1 MDNNN
6 NGYPPN
12 MPQQY
17 VGQQGSQP
25 AIPQPNMQQVNMPQ
39 QVNIPQQAGAQ
50 QVNIPQQAGAQQV
63 NIPQQAGAQQ
73 QAMPHPNMPRSFYH
87 QQYVPQPYIPVKR
100 PDTEQTRIL
109 KWNFG
114 VLGLASFLYAC
125 FYAFCMYKNGSGI
138 TYPFFLAGSLWFY
151 CFCMKKL
158 GISLKKDSIFYM
170 VSILLLG
177 LSTFCTADFKIIA
190 MNKTGIWVLTISF
203 LLHQFYMDKNWTFG
217 RYAGYVIATV
227 FGSVGEIA
235 RPFLDFAGYRKTRG
249 KKGKGVMFYIVIG
262 LCFSIPLLAFV
273 WLMLMSADKVFNIM
287 TIQVLKKLDIGN
299 IIGISAMTIFM
310 FFMAYCIMSYLCKK
324 EFSEK
329 SWKKIQMES
338 LIAITVTLPITILYA
353 VFSVVQIVCLF
364 FGKIDLTKFSYAEY
378 AREGFFQLLLICVLN
393 LALVLAGHAYFKE
406 NIWLKLI
413 LAVMSGCTYIM
424 IASSAYRMVLY
435 IKHYYFTFLRIFVL
449 WSLLVLFILLTG
461 VMINIFVKEFPLFK
475 YSMIVVTLCY
485 LLLSFARPDYW
496 IARFNVENMGDNK
509 NEFFD
514 ADAYQDFGYLSR
526 LSADAAPAFAEYFA
540 AEGFFME
547 DAAKGVM
554 KRQRWEAGEADF
566 TSYYD
571 LYGGFRDEE
580 DSWGYYYLER
590 IYESYDRMGIRSFNL
605 SKYIAYQ
612 ILK

>member
-6 NGYPPN
+6 NGYPSN
-12 MPQQY
+12 MPQQNI
-17 VGQQGSQP
+17 QQAGT
-25 AIPQPNMQQVNMPQ
+25 QQVNMPQ
-39 QVNIPQQAGAQ
+39 QAGTQ
-50 QVNIPQQAGAQQV
+50 QVNIPQSSM
-63 NIPQQAGAQQ
+63 PQ
-73 QAMPHPNMPRSFYH
+73 PNMPRPVYY
-87 QQYVPQPYIPVKR
+87 QQYAPRPYIPVKR
-100 PDTEQTRIL
+100 PDTEQTKCL
-109 KWNFG
+109 KGNFG
-114 VLGLASFLYAC
+114 ILGLASFLYAC
-125 FYAFCMYKNGSGI
+125 FYTLCMYKNGSGI

-177 LSTFCTADFKIIA
+177 LSTFCTADYKIIA

-217 RYAGYVIATV
+217 RYAGYVIAAV
-227 FGSVGEIA
+227 FGSIGEIA
-235 RPFLDFAGYRKTRG
+235 RPFLDFAGYRKSRG
-249 KKGKGVMFYIVIG
+249 KKGKGVLFYIIIG

-273 WLMLMSADKVFNIM
+273 WLMLMSADKVFNNM
-287 TIQVLKKLDIGN
+287 TIQIVDKLDIGN

-324 EFSEK
+324 EFSEE
-329 SWKKIQMES
+329 SRKKIQMES
-338 LIAITVTLPITILYA
+338 LIAITVTLPITLLYA
-353 VFSVVQIVCLF
+353 VFCGVQIVCLF
-364 FGKIDLTKFSYAEY
+364 FGNIDLTKFSYAEY

-393 LALVLAGHAYFKE
+393 LVLVLAGHAFFKE
-406 NIWLKLI
+406 NIWLKVI

-461 VMINIFVKEFPLFK
+461 VILSIFVKEFPLFK
-475 YSMIVVTLCY
+475 YSMIVVTVCY
-485 LLLSFARPDYW
+485 LLLAFARPDYW
-496 IARFNVENMGDNK
+496 IARFNVANMGDNK
-509 NEFFD
+509 NAFFD

-526 LSADAAPAFAEYFA
+526 LSADAAPALAEYLA
-540 AEGFFME
+540 EEGFAME
-547 DAAKGVM
+547 DAAEAVKE
-554 KRQRWEAGEADF
+554 RQRWEEGAGAYS
-566 TSYYD
+566 SYYD
-571 LYGGFRDEE
+571 LYGGWRDEE
-580 DSWGYYYLER
+580 DSWGYYYLGR

-612 ILK
+612 VLK